1 MSAFLLLQIA
11 PEDAGRGACRI
22 ASSFELTFATALA
35 MLFSSDGANH
45 SDARV
50 VTGNFFFTPS
60 VEAVIVATMPAEL
73 KREAGEK
80 REAAAET
87 GAAAATP
94 EPTTAKEAE
103 QRPEETP
110 QDDEDDEGE
119 ETGPAAGEQKKKK
132 KKKKKK
138 SGSSGGGDKGVVQ
151 PGAAAVAAAKRQS
164 EENSKILRRVK
175 EWTSFSDKQTW
186 PPTKPMHQIFTDG
199 LYPEGELRE
208 TKRKTAA
215 EDREAVR
222 LEAVDIQA
230 MRQASECHRQVRR
243 YIQGIAR
250 PGVKLIDLCQTLEAK
265 TKELVDAYKLDR
277 GWGFPTGCSLN
288 HCAAHYTPNPG
299 DNRVLEQGDICKLD
313 FGVQVGGRIIDC
325 AFTIAFDEKFDTLI
339 QATQDGTN
347 VGISHA
353 GADARLSEIGG
364 YIQEAIE
371 SYEMEID
378 GKMVPI
384 KPIRNL
390 TGHSI
395 DLYRIHA
402 GKAVPIVKAAS
413 GQMSN
418 APTNFMEEGEVYAIE
433 TFASTGRGHV
443 TEEGECSHY
452 MKDANAHFAA
462 LRLKSAKDLL
472 KVIEENFGTLAFCRR
487 WLEDLGCPHHL
498 LALKQLV
505 EKQIIV
511 PYPPLSD
518 VKGSFT
524 SQMEHTIFIGR
535 QSVEVVSRG
544 DDF

>member
-1 MSAFLLLQIA
+1 MAEATTASGSANDSA
-11 PEDAGRGACRI
+11 PAAPKTKEDA
-22 ASSFELTFATALA
+22 
-35 MLFSSDGANH
+35 
-45 SDARV
+45 V
-50 VTGNFFFTPS
+50 
-60 VEAVIVATMPAEL
+60 
-73 KREAGEK
+73 
-80 REAAAET
+80 
-87 GAAAATP
+87 
-94 EPTTAKEAE
+94 KEE
-103 QRPEETP
+103 DVQEE
-110 QDDEDDEGE
+110 EEEDEGE
-119 ETGPAAGEQKKKK
+119 EGGAAAGDKKKK

-138 SGSSGGGDKGVVQ
+138 ASASAAGEKGANVCP
-151 PGAAAVAAAKRQS
+151 PGPAAVAAAKKQS
-164 EENSKILRRVK
+164 EENTAVLRRLK
-175 EWTSFSDKQTW
+175 EWTSFPEKQTW
-186 PPTKPMHQIFTDG
+186 PPTKPMHEVFSDG
-199 LYPEGELRE
+199 LYPPGEVRE
-208 TKRKTAA
+208 TKRRTAA

-230 MRQASECHRQVRR
+230 IRQAAECHRQVRR

-250 PGVKLIDLCQTLEAK
+250 PGIKLIDLCQSLEAK
-265 TKELVDAYKLDR
+265 SKELIAAHKLDR

-299 DNRVLEQGDICKLD
+299 DNRVFEQGDICKLD

-325 AFTIAFDEKFDTLI
+325 AFSIAFDEKFDNLI

-384 KPIRNL
+384 KSIRNL

-402 GKAVPIVKAAS
+402 GKSVPIVKTPGA
-413 GQMSN
+413 QTSN
-418 APTNFMEEGEVYAIE
+418 APSNIMEEGEVYAIE
-433 TFASTGRGHV
+433 TFASTGRGQV
-443 TEEGECSHY
+443 SEEGDCSHY
-452 MKDANAHFAA
+452 MKDAHAQFAA

-472 KVIEENFGTLAFCRR
+472 KAIDQNFGTLAFCRR
-487 WLEDLGCPHHL
+487 WLEDLGCTHHL

-505 EKQIIV
+505 EKQIV
-511 PYPPLSD
+511 CPYPPLSD
-518 VKGSFT
+518 VRGSFT
-524 SQMEHTIFIGR
+524 SQMEHTVFIGR